1 MSSWLRLMPLTV
13 VLVLSMSTSS
23 QAFFLYPHPRRI
35 CTEVFHNDLVLTG
48 KVLKETDHYDA
59 EGSAETITYRVK
71 VLTVFKG
78 PQQEVFDINTGWN
91 SGAQYLD
98 VGKEYLLFAK
108 LRRNPDDPL
117 LNGYFIGGGDNNG
130 LLSES
135 AANIKQVSAVLKKHA
150 TSKTGSIRGRVY
162 SFDKKDMSGIKF
174 EAFSGKQR
182 YQAESDA
189 EGWFEFDVL
198 PGIYRVEPQDK
209 HGSIQVYDLSYDD
222 PAKVEIKAGE
232 CAEVAFR

>member
-1 MSSWLRLMPLTV
+1 MNSRLWLVPMV
-13 VLVLSMSTSS
+13 AVLALSMSTPAE
-23 QAFFLYPHPRRI
+23 AFFLYPHPRRI
-35 CTEVFHNDLVLTG
+35 CTEVFHNDLVFTG
-48 KVLKETDHYDA
+48 KVLKATDHYDA
-59 EGSAETITYRVK
+59 EGWAETITYRVK

-108 LRRNPDDPL
+108 LHRNPDEPL
-117 LNGYFIGGGDNNG
+117 WNGYFIGGGDNNG

-135 AANIKQVSAVLKKHA
+135 AVNVAQILSVLKKHA

-162 SFDKKDMSGIKF
+162 SFEEKDMSGIKF
-174 EAFSGKQR
+174 EAFSGRHR
-182 YQAESDA
+182 YQAVSDA
-189 EGWFEFDVL
+189 DGWFEFDVL
-198 PGIYRVEPQDK
+198 PGIYRIEPQDK